1 MKPTSHRIDGR
12 KPQKEKV
19 YGVKE
24 ESLLLDFLFATLSD
38 KSKTTVKSLLAHRQ
52 IAVNGKPV
60 RQFDTPLK
68 PGDFVQ
74 VYFDKSNMTFNH
86 SMLNIIFE
94 DEHLIVINKMSGLLS
109 MATDRVKEQT
119 AYHILS
125 EYVKRTNPRNR
136 IFIVHRLDRETSGLM
151 MFAKTPDMQ
160 ESLQGNW
167 DQIVRERKYVAVI
180 EGQLKKESD
189 RITSYI
195 AENSA
200 FNVHSTSANNGKL
213 AITNYRVLK
222 AGKHYSLVE
231 LELETGRK
239 NQIRV
244 HMQELGHSVAGDKK
258 YGARTNPVN
267 RLALHAFKLRFVHP
281 GTRKELSFETPFPK
295 KFTSVIN
302 STK

>member
-1 MKPTSHRIDGR
+1 MKPIIHRVDGR

-19 YGVKE
+19 YSVKE
-24 ESLLLDFLFATLSD
+24 EVLLLDFLFATLSD

-52 IAVNGKPV
+52 IGVNGKPV
-60 RQFDTPLK
+60 KQFDTPLK
-68 PGDFVQ
+68 PGDSVQ

-86 SMLNIIFE
+86 SMLNIVFE
-94 DEHLIVINKMSGLLS
+94 DDHLIVIDKMSGLLS

-160 ESLQGNW
+160 ESLQSNW
-167 DQIVRERKYVAVI
+167 EHIVRERKYVAVI
-180 EGQLKKESD
+180 EGQPKKESD
-189 RITSYI
+189 RIKSYI
-195 AENSA
+195 TENSA
-200 FNVHSTSANNGKL
+200 FNVHSTSAANGKL
-213 AITNYRVLK
+213 AITNYQVLK

-244 HMQELGHSVAGDKK
+244 HMQDLGHSVAGDKK
-258 YGARTNPVN
+258 YGAQTNPIN

-281 GTRKELSFETPFPK
+281 VTRKELNFETPFPK
-295 KFTSVIN
+295 KFTSIV
-302 STK
+302 K